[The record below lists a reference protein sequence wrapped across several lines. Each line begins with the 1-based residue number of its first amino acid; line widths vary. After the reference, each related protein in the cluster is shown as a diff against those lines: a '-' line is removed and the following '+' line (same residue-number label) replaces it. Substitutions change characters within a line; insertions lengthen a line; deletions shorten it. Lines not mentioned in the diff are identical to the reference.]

1 MAICT
6 QCGALI
12 HDDDAKDHVCKEEDK
27 AKKGETKRMK

>member
-1 MAICT
+1 MPVCT

-12 HDDDAKDHVCKEEDK
+12 HDDDVESHKCKEEDK